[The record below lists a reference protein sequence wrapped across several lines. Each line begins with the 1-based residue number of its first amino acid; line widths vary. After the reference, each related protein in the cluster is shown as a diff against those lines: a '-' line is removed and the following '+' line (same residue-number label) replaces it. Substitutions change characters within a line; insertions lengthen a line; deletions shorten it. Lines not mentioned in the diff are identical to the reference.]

1 MRAKDRGI
9 NILLS
14 IDSYNSL
21 FSAYFGSIIIE
32 CTKYSTN
39 PTPEQIIYYLG
50 LRKLCGLTYLQ
61 MSVLLGFNSSF
72 ECSHMIGKASKK
84 LCKYDATYSPE
95 FVLLWGNFLKYCRH
109 FRTPLTNAERSR
121 RFRAKQRNKKTRKN

>member
-1 MRAKDRGI
+1 MRAKDRGV

-14 IDSYNSL
+14 IDAYNSL

-39 PTPEQIIYYLG
+39 PTSEQIIYYLG

-109 FRTPLTNAERSR
+109 FRTPLTGAER
-121 RFRAKQRNKKTRKN
+121 AKRYRDKKRNKNTRKK